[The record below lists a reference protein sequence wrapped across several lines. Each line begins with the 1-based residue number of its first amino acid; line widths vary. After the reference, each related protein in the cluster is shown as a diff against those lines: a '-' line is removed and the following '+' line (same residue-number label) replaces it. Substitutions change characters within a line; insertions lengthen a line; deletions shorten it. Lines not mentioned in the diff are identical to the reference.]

1 MKKILTMIVFSLILI
16 IGCSMLNRDAS
27 NQSNKA
33 RESTLILNRDES
45 AIFEIV
51 KARIKVC
58 GLDNYVELGRGES
71 KRVDIPAGKCVIS
84 TDQGWHSGTYS
95 IEINAEKGKI
105 KIVRISPRGDYTGA
119 TDAGFIGTME
129 ERQAHKG
136 KSGPF
141 ELIEIKQ

>member
-1 MKKILTMIVFSLILI
+1 MKKVLMMIAFSLILI
-16 IGCSMLNRDAS
+16 IGCSMLNREAS
-27 NQSNKA
+27 NQTSA

-45 AIFEIV
+45 AIFELV

-58 GLDNYVELGRGES
+58 GSDNYVELGRGES
-71 KRVDIPAGKCVIS
+71 KRVDIPVGKCLIS
-84 TDQGWHSGTYS
+84 TDQGWHSGSYF

-105 KIVRISPRGDYTGA
+105 QIVRISPRGDYTGA
-119 TDAGFIGTME
+119 TDEGFIGTIE